1 MNGGPVTA
9 TDPNAGAPL
18 NDTVSYR
25 LGGDDASSFDIGL
38 TSWADHGRG
47 QGRSWT
53 TRPRTTYDGDGH
65 RRRTPTDEPQLFHC
79 RDHHGHRRQTK
90 APEIM
95 RAPDANVAPE
105 FASATT
111 SRTVAG
117 EHGWRGQ
124 DIGNPVA
131 ANDANGDALTYA
143 LSGTDTASFDIDPDT
158 GQLMTLAALDYET
171 KATYSVT
178 VTASDSGGLSDSI
191 DVTITVTNVDEPG
204 AVKLSSEAPVVGT
217 ALTANLTDDD
227 GETTEMTWQWASSDA
242 MDGTFT
248 PIEGATSSIYTPV
261 ADDVGKHLR
270 ATASYTDGEGSGK
283 SERATSANMVTAA
296 DTRDP
301 LLVEYDP
308 NADGVIEKADMR
320 LAVADY
326 FGQQPTLTKAD
337 MRRLVAIYFN

>member
-1 MNGGPVTA
+1 MLDYETKKSYMVTVTA
-9 TDPNAGAPL
+9 RDPEGLSSSVDVTIKVTDVDEAP
-18 NDTVSYR
+18 T
-25 LGGDDASSFDIGL
+25 
-38 TSWADHGRG
+38 
-47 QGRSWT
+47 
-53 TRPRTTYDGDGH
+53 
-65 RRRTPTDEPQLFHC
+65 
-79 RDHHGHRRQTK
+79 
-90 APEIM
+90 IM

-111 SRTVAG
+111 SRTVA
-117 EHGWRGQ
+117 ENTVAGQ
-124 DIGNPVA
+124 DIGTPVA
-131 ANDANGDALTYA
+131 ASDANRDALTYA

-171 KATYSVT
+171 KDTYSVT

-204 AVKLSSEAPVVGT
+204 AVNLSSQAPVVGT
-217 ALTANLTDDD
+217 ALTASLTDDD
-227 GETTEMTWQWASSDA
+227 DEITEMMWRWASSDA

-248 PIEGATSSIYTPV
+248 PIGGATSSIYTPV

-326 FGQQPTLTKAD
+326 FGQQPTLSKAD
-337 MRRLVAIYFN
+337 MRRLVGIYFS